1 MTGRPGEHLPSVVV
15 VVVDS
20 VVVDFVDEVAF
31 FLVVGFSVVFA
42 NSFLTMFNVALI
54 GFGFSVVVV
63 FDVVKEVEDGLT
75 LPVCFAASAF
85 RFGRAPARYS

>member
-63 FDVVKEVEDGLT
+63 FDVVEDGLT
-75 LPVCFAASAF
+75 SPVCFAASAF
-85 RFGRAPARYS
+85 RFGRAPARNS